1 MTPAELRQNLSTNKK
16 MYRKKLSL
24 TQEKLAEKSELSS
37 QTIND
42 IEGCRTWVSDK
53 SLVKISEV
61 LCTTPSALLLSKN
74 PTGTEEASLDESNLY
89 RLKSQIDSV
98 FDEWL
103 AKQQEAPPAQ
113 H

>member
-1 MTPAELRQNLSTNKK
+1 MTSAELRQNLSANIK
-16 MYRKKLSL
+16 MYRKRLSL
-24 TQEKLAEKSELSS
+24 TQEKLAEMSELSS

-53 SLVKISEV
+53 SLVKLSEV
-61 LCTTPSALLLSKN
+61 LYTTPSALLLSKN
-74 PTGTEEASLDESNLY
+74 PTGTEEASLDENDLY

-103 AKQQEAPPAQ
+103 TKQ
-113 H
+113 

>member
-1 MTPAELRQNLSTNKK
+1 MTSAELRQNLSANIK
-16 MYRKKLSL
+16 MYRKRLSL
-24 TQEKLAEKSELSS
+24 TQEKLAEMSELSS

-53 SLVKISEV
+53 SLVKLSEV
-61 LCTTPSALLLSKN
+61 LYTTPSALLLSKN
-74 PTGTEEASLDESNLY
+74 PSGTERSSLDESDLY

-103 AKQQEAPPAQ
+103 TSGKK
-113 H
+113 

>member
-1 MTPAELRQNLSTNKK
+1 MTSAELRQNLSANIK
-16 MYRKKLSL
+16 MYRKRLSL
-24 TQEKLAEKSELSS
+24 TQEKLAEMSELSS

-53 SLVKISEV
+53 SLVKLSEV
-61 LCTTPSALLLSKN
+61 LYTTPSALLLSKN

-103 AKQQEAPPAQ
+103 TKQ
-113 H
+113 